1 MRLEGKVA
9 LITGASRG
17 IGRALA
23 VGFAREG
30 AQVIVSARTLESGS
44 STKEGSLEDTVL
56 QITETGGIAF
66 AIPCDVSNETQVRIL
81 VEKTLAEMGQV
92 DVLINNAG
100 LLSSGPI
107 TEFDAVEFETVLA
120 VNLLGPFLTCKHILP
135 SMIEKRI
142 GNIINISSRSSIWDE
157 SESLVYGP
165 SKAALNR
172 FTLNLALDMAQYNI
186 AVNALG
192 PGLISSEMTKNWKPS
207 KDSLARI
214 PDSPET
220 VVPAAIWLAQQDAS
234 TFTGRLVHRDEF
246 GESWP

>member
-207 KDSLARI
+207 KDSLGRI

>member
-56 QITETGGIAF
+56 QITETGGTAL

-165 SKAALNR
+165 SKAALNK

-207 KDSLARI
+207 KDRLARI